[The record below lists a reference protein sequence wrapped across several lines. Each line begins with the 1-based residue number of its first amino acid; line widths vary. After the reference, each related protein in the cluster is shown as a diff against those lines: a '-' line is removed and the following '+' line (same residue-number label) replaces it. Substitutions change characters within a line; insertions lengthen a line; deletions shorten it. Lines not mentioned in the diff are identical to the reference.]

1 MFVIYVDRKLFIFLK
16 NIYVGQL
23 DILPHLLFK
32 IMKWSW
38 DIWLETKSYPDSKDL
53 STQFYYWITM
63 KPECDAHHRQ
73 REISFFYIDKQI

>member
-1 MFVIYVDRKLFIFLK
+1 MDGLFSILLEKMDNSMSWINYITVPTKMFVIYVDRKLFIFLK

-38 DIWLETKSYPDSKDL
+38 DI
-53 STQFYYWITM
+53 
-63 KPECDAHHRQ
+63 
-73 REISFFYIDKQI
+73 